1 MSLSTEQYNRL
12 RGPGLTVLVID
23 KVRQMHQH
31 GAQLSTRQLARTL
44 AADAQLKGPEQFAQL
59 YQRVRIVVRGLA
71 DAGMVQLHTTY
82 HSTYRVNLTLITPA
96 TPCSA
101 STAK

>member
-1 MSLSTEQYNRL
+1 MSLSTQQYNRL

-23 KVRQMHQH
+23 KVRHMHQH

-44 AADAQLKGPEQFAQL
+44 AADAQVHGTDQFAGL

-71 DAGMVQLHTTY
+71 DAGLVHLQTTY
-82 HSTYRVNLTLITPA
+82 DHKFRVNLTLITP